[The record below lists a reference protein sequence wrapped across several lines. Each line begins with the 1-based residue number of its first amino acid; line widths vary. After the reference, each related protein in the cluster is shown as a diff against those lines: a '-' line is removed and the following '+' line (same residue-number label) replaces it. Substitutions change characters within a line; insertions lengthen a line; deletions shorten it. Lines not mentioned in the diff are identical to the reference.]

1 MKKMSELEKAMYLL
15 RVHANSVGTV
25 ILSGIDKKIHNEK
38 N

>member
-15 RVHANSVGTV
+15 SVHANSVGTV
-25 ILSGIDKKIHNEK
+25 ISSGINKKIHNEK

>member
-15 RVHANSVGTV
+15 SVHANSVGTV
-25 ILSGIDKKIHNEK
+25 ISSGIDKKIHNEK